1 MKRLRLVTV
10 TKGPLVE
17 IHFNRVMEE
26 LIESQG
32 AEVQNIDM
40 SDEKVIYVFYSLK
53 EESE

>member
-26 LIESQG
+26 IESEG

-53 EESE
+53 ESE

>member
-1 MKRLRLVTV
+1 MKRLRLSTIS
-10 TKGPLVE
+10 KEHPADAR
-17 IHFNRVMEE
+17 FNRLMEE
-26 LIESQG
+26 IESQG

>member
-17 IHFNRVMEE
+17 THFNRVMEE
-26 LIESQG
+26 LIEKEV
-32 AEVQNIDM
+32 AEVQSINM
-40 SDEKVIYVFYSLK
+40 SDEKVIYIFYTLK

>member
-1 MKRLRLVTV
+1 MKRLRLSTIPKEHLLQD
-10 TKGPLVE
+10 TL
-17 IHFNRVMEE
+17 FNRLMEE
-26 LIESQG
+26 IESQG